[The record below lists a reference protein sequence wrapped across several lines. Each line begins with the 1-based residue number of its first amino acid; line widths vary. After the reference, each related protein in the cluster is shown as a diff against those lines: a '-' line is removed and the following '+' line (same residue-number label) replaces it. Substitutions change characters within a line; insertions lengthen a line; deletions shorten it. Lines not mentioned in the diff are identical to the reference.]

1 MKTPA
6 EFDEIRPYDPE
17 DLQGIYD
24 ELMEDESFLAVVQAI
39 MPAALSRGKE
49 GLRAM
54 LGHCTT
60 NLDFQRTFIYPMIE
74 KIVSEK
80 STSTTLDAT
89 ALTDRKQPYVY
100 ISNHRDIVLDSA
112 LLCMLLIRNGFKDT
126 VEIAIGDNLLAYPW
140 IKKIVRINKAFIVQR
155 SLSMRE
161 MLASSKRMS
170 EYMQYALTQKR
181 QSIWIAQRE
190 GRAKDSDDRTQEA
203 LIKMMLM
210 GGEGDILEKLKR
222 LHIVPLSISYEY
234 DPCDF
239 LKAQEFQ
246 MKRDVEGFKKSKQDD
261 LINMQTGIYGFKG
274 QIHYHM
280 APCINPWLD
289 TLEGLPKAEILA
301 QVVQHID
308 HEIHA
313 NYRIFANNYIAL
325 DMLEHTDHSDHY
337 TPEQR
342 LHFEKYLQERL
353 QMIRVPQGRD
363 DDFLMERMLTMYA
376 NPLRNHLKATE
387 S

>member
-24 ELMEDESFLAVVQAI
+24 ELVEDEQFIAVIQAI
-39 MPAALSRGKE
+39 MPDALARGRE

-54 LGHCTT
+54 LGQCTT
-60 NLDFQRTFIYPMIE
+60 NLAFQRTFIYPMID
-74 KIVSEK
+74 KIVHEK
-80 STSTTLDAT
+80 STSFTLDAS
-89 ALTDRKQPYVY
+89 AITDREQSYIY

-112 LLCMLLIRNGFKDT
+112 LLCMLLISNGFNDT

-140 IKKIVRINKAFIVQR
+140 IKKLVRINKAFIVQR

-170 EYMQYALTQKR
+170 EYMQYALTQKH

-222 LHIVPLSISYEY
+222 LHIAPLSISYEY

-274 QIHYHM
+274 QIHYHI
-280 APCINPWLD
+280 APCINTWLD
-289 TLEGLPKAEILA
+289 SLEGLPKAEILA
-301 QVVQHID
+301 QVVKKID
-308 HEIHA
+308 HDIHA
-313 NYRIFANNYIAL
+313 GYKIFANNYIAL
-325 DMLEHTDHSDHY
+325 DMLEHTDHSNQY

-353 QMIRVPQGRD
+353 QMIRIPHGRD

-376 NPLRNHLKATE
+376 NPLRNHLKALAE
-387 S
+387 

>member
-1 MKTPA
+1 
-6 EFDEIRPYDPE
+6 
-17 DLQGIYD
+17 
-24 ELMEDESFLAVVQAI
+24 
-39 MPAALSRGKE
+39 
-49 GLRAM
+49 
-54 LGHCTT
+54 
-60 NLDFQRTFIYPMIE
+60 
-74 KIVSEK
+74 
-80 STSTTLDAT
+80 
-89 ALTDRKQPYVY
+89 
-100 ISNHRDIVLDSA
+100 
-112 LLCMLLIRNGFKDT
+112 
-126 VEIAIGDNLLAYPW
+126 
-140 IKKIVRINKAFIVQR
+140 
-155 SLSMRE
+155 
-161 MLASSKRMS
+161 
-170 EYMQYALTQKR
+170 
-181 QSIWIAQRE
+181 
-190 GRAKDSDDRTQEA
+190 
-203 LIKMMLM
+203 
-210 GGEGDILEKLKR
+210 
-222 LHIVPLSISYEY
+222 
-234 DPCDF
+234 
-239 LKAQEFQ
+239 
-246 MKRDVEGFKKSKQDD
+246 
-261 LINMQTGIYGFKG
+261 
-274 QIHYHM
+274 M